1 MVVTLQEGLITHMN
15 EGSQDSKKSVFFTEC
30 YNFTSCVERFKKA
43 LEKSVRKEQK
53 RLQMNTAELEKIR
66 NSDRLSEEEKKEA
79 LSQAE
84 EVDQITREKARQIN
98 AIKDAMSGLVAQL
111 RSQAKTDVE
120 SGMPAGMAGDD
131 NDEDEELGLGR
142 KKVPWIMFL
151 ILFFVAII
159 AGSIK
164 WYVIFAKPSG
174 R

>member
-1 MVVTLQEGLITHMN
+1 MVAQWRAGFL
-15 EGSQDSKKSVFFTEC
+15 
-30 YNFTSCVERFKKA
+30 
-43 LEKSVRKEQK
+43 
-53 RLQMNTAELEKIR
+53 AELDRQVRVKREKLAGVQG
-66 NSDRLSEEEKKEA
+66 DLAEVKEA

-151 ILFFVAII
+151 VLFFVAII